1 MLDSRLKG
9 KFITT
14 WLGIEDDDI
23 AYPWKNAIIIKY
35 GEGGYYQTDWKLR
48 KEDIIARNKTC
59 GITEED
65 RMKAEALAIQLS
77 AEADSWKGRKA
88 KFTKTVERKL
98 RQTSHQE
105 CCRIIAD
112 LLYVDGEDAYGLN
125 KLREVQYGKK
135 GEVADAKQR
144 NS

>member
-23 AYPWKNAIIIKY
+23 AHPWKNAIIIKY

-48 KEDIIARNKTC
+48 KEDIIARNKVC
-59 GITEED
+59 GITVED

-77 AEADSWKGRKA
+77 AEADNWKGRKA
-88 KFTKTVERKL
+88 HFTQTLERKL
-98 RQTSHQE
+98 RYTSKKE

-112 LLYVDGEDAYGLN
+112 LLYVDGENDSQLE
-125 KLREVQYGKK
+125 KLKEVK
-135 GEVADAKQR
+135 
-144 NS
+144 